1 MADLTLRLVK
11 GSPLTNAEVDGNFTS
26 LNESIM
32 VTGEPMGHVNR
43 SDSVLSFNAGT
54 RTVSITPAVTSF
66 DVWCKGTKYTYTTAQ
81 TVVIPDTTGLH
92 YVFFTDAGVLSTR
105 MSYFDFENEAPTSY
119 VAWNSVTQQASF
131 FADERHG
138 VTLDWQTHEYLHRT
152 RGAAL
157 ANGFSI
163 SNYTIVGTGS
173 SDADAQFDLGGGT
186 FFDEDLQ
193 VDIVSSNSP
202 TPGTWQQDLAG
213 PALIPVLYRSGT
225 GWVRDTPTN
234 FVLKAGTAT
243 PRYNTEAAGVWGLT
257 DVPNNQYSTV
267 WVIATNNLTYPV
279 VAIMG
284 QAADSN
290 SGQVENIEWS
300 SLNLD
305 GFPSVEF
312 RPLYKIVFQCSSS
325 YTNTIKARFTKVF
338 DIRNL
343 VAASP
348 AATIGSA
355 HSGLSGLGNDD
366 HLQYLHVTEV
376 RSPSAAVK
384 ASFLPP
390 QASNAGKYL
399 KTDGSVT
406 SWEALTNPNNGTL
419 TMSTSG
425 TGISGSATFTADQAG
440 SSTFTVSLNSSAT
453 NVVNTVVLRDGSGN
467 FSANVITANSFS
479 GPLSG
484 TASSAT
490 ALAIARTISSTGDVA
505 WSTSFDGSANA
516 TGTATL
522 SSTGVTATSYGS
534 ATQVATF
541 TVDAKGRIT
550 AASSVNITPAWSSIT
565 GTPTSLAGYGI
576 TNGQPL
582 DADLT
587 AIAALTG
594 TSGFLK
600 KTATDTWTL
609 DTSSYA
615 TTTGGGASGTWGI
628 SISGNAATATT
639 ATTASNVNNGTLT
652 MNVSGVGLSGSQTFT
667 ANQSGGATFTVTS
680 NATSAN
686 TGSTIVA
693 RDASGN
699 FSAGTITASLSG
711 NASTATTATSAGSAT
726 TATTASTAN
735 ALNTANNYTVNGLT
749 VSTGSAYVVAN
760 RTSSSSG
767 QVGYNWAQGGTNLW
781 WSYVDTNNTRLN
793 WYNSVTS
800 TDVMTLTTG
809 GALNVI
815 GAITQ
820 NNNQVL
826 HAGNYT
832 SYSPSLTGS
841 GASGTWSINVTG
853 SAGSAATATNATQLG
868 GYAASTY
875 VGKFGNTYYQA
886 DTWIQC
892 NGIGGLYWPATNSA
906 ELNANTNSSYG
917 AVAVVGARNG
927 WRGIHIQGG
936 GNQPHLMF
944 DGSSNGGVYFESGG
958 RWASYYN
965 YSNNCW
971 NFGDSTTSSTYNLY
985 ASKGY
990 YAGTRIDSPIFYD
1003 ANNTGYYVD
1012 PSSTSNIVNLR
1023 TTDAVSNNING
1034 LRNIN
1039 PGGGS
1044 YVTSASTVSGAI
1056 RIALPQTSYPMIRFT
1071 VRVYTYDGLSFDIYC
1086 GGHTSGSTWYN
1097 TFAYM
1102 GTQNR
1107 PALNVRFTSDGSTMY
1122 VYIGELGS
1130 SWSYPQVFITDVQ
1143 AGYTNYEYDRWDNGW
1158 AVTFNS
1164 SSYNTIYST
1173 HTVYPPTS
1181 STNNSNAAYASIF
1194 YDSNNTAY
1202 YTDPAST
1209 SNLVGLTVANTIT
1222 GSISGNAATITSQA
1236 NSATITAT
1244 TTATANR
1251 IVLRDGNG
1259 DDYRRYGFSEYFNM
1273 SHSASGSTTD
1283 TTFYSSTD
1291 NYIRK
1296 NNATGFRASLNVP
1309 TRTGGDAS
1317 GTWSINVTGS
1327 SGSTTNATN
1336 STNVSITND
1345 TSTNATYYPAFMTGT
1360 SGNGAVRVSST
1371 KLTFNPSTGAL
1382 IATTVAGNSD
1392 ERIKTNWRDL
1402 PEDLIE
1408 QLATVKAG
1416 VYDRTD
1422 MDVPVT
1428 QVGVTAQAL
1437 RPVLPNAVIE
1447 DADGMLSVAYGNAAL
1462 VAAVKLAQ
1470 RVVEQDARIAR
1481 LESLLDKLIGDQ
1493 K

>member
-284 QAADSN
+284 QEADSN

-325 YTNTIKARFTKVF
+325 YANTIKARFTKVF

-490 ALAIARTISSTGDVA
+490 ALATARTISSTGDVA

-628 SISGNAATATT
+628 SISGNAATAT
-639 ATTASNVNNGTLT
+639 A
-652 MNVSGVGLSGSQTFT
+652 
-667 ANQSGGATFTVTS
+667 
-680 NATSAN
+680 
-686 TGSTIVA
+686 
-693 RDASGN
+693 
-699 FSAGTITASLSG
+699 
-711 NASTATTATSAGSAT
+711 ATTATSAGSAT

-735 ALNTANNYTVNGLT
+735 ALNTANNYTVSGLT

-841 GASGTWSINVTG
+841 GASGTWSINITG
-853 SAGSAATATNATQLG
+853 NAATASSASSVAWGNITSRPSNIMFYEGFTLDANTMSTNSTGFTYSVNAPYTGPIARFSTGG
-868 GYAASTY
+868 GYDLWLNAPYSSGGYGLAFRTRNGDTGTLNSWQYPAVYGINVNGGGSLYATIYYDHNNTAYYVDPSASTSLRT
-875 VGKFGNTYYQA
+875 VGDWRA
-886 DTWIQC
+886 DSSSWTGEYAGKIQYHSNNWYFQYAGQWIFR
-892 NGIGGLYWPATNSA
+892 NS
-906 ELNANTNSSYG
+906 
-917 AVAVVGARNG
+917 
-927 WRGIHIQGG
+927 GG
-936 GNQPHLMF
+936 GNMAYG
-944 DGSSNGGVYFESGG
+944 DTSGNMWAEGSM
-958 RWASYYN
+958 R
-965 YSNNCW
+965 
-971 NFGDSTTSSTYNLY
+971 T
-985 ASKGY
+985 
-990 YAGTRIDSPIFYD
+990 PIFYD
-1003 ANNTGYYVD
+1003 SANTGYYFDGASTSKWNESNQDGWHTFNNYGLGVTGTYDSYRLQTVFAMGSSYRMSAAGDATNNMYGLAWSHPNAGSLGGANNLNDHGLLIINNGTFRAALSSRAVFSADVRGTLFYDYNNTGYYVD
-1012 PSSTSNIVNLR
+1012 PSSTTYLYSLLL
-1023 TTDAVSNNING
+1023 A
-1034 LRNIN
+1034 
-1039 PGGGS
+1039 GGS
-1044 YVTSASTVSGAI
+1044 YFRPQNWIQLDSSYGLYWPNTNGAHLEANTLSSYGSIAI
-1056 RIALPQTSYPMIRFT
+1056 RG
-1071 VRVYTYDGLSFDIYC
+1071 VR
-1086 GGHTSGSTWYN
+1086 GGWRGIHFYEGGN
-1097 TFAYM
+1097 TPHLMF
-1102 GTQNR
+1102 
-1107 PALNVRFTSDGSTMY
+1107 DGSANGG
-1122 VYIGELGS
+1122 VYYESTGRWASYYNHANDCWGFGS
-1130 SWSYPQVFITDVQ
+1130 SSTD
-1143 AGYTNYEYDRWDNGW
+1143 AT
-1158 AVTFNS
+1158 
-1164 SSYNTIYST
+1164 YNVYCAKGIYGGRVDAT
-1173 HTVYPPTS
+1173 
-1181 STNNSNAAYASIF
+1181 IF
-1194 YDSNNTAY
+1194 YDANNTAY

-1209 SNLVGLTVANTIT
+1209 SNLAGLTVANTIT
-1222 GSISGNAATITSQA
+1222 GSVSGSAGSLSA
-1236 NSATITAT
+1236 NLPVSRLNSGT
-1244 TTATANR
+1244 
-1251 IVLRDGNG
+1251 
-1259 DDYRRYGFSEYFNM
+1259 
-1273 SHSASGSTTD
+1273 SASSSTFWRGDGVWATPSASTT
-1283 TTFYSSTD
+1283 
-1291 NYIRK
+1291 
-1296 NNATGFRASLNVP
+1296 V
-1309 TRTGGDAS
+1309 
-1317 GTWSINVTGS
+1317 
-1327 SGSTTNATN
+1327 
-1336 STNVSITND
+1336 TND
-1345 TSTNATYYPAFMTGT
+1345 TSTNATRYLTFTSAT
-1360 SGNGAVRVSST
+1360 SGSITGVNVSSS

-1408 QLATVKAG
+1408 QLATVKTG

-1481 LESLLDKLIGDQ
+1481 LESLIDRLIGDQ